1 MAPPDP
7 TAGLLLVGLN
17 HRSASLALRERFY
30 LDGDALDRLQ
40 ARVQSL
46 GLLES
51 IVFSTCDRLEVA
63 VVDQDLP
70 AAETGLI
77 ELLADWA
84 QVEADAVDQQSYRH
98 RGTAALRHLFAV
110 AASLDSQ
117 VIGEPQILGQVK
129 ESHRR
134 ALVAGT
140 SGPHLDAIMQA
151 TFGTAKRVRHETSLA
166 EQPVTIAASAI
177 QVARNLHGDLE
188 GCIGLLAGLAEIGEL
203 LALEFKEAGLGHLMV
218 SHTHEHQAEAVARR
232 LTCNLVSWE
241 TLPESLAEADIIIAA
256 RGSGRYSLTVAQV
269 RDLLRQ
275 RRQKPIFLID
285 CRGAAGSR
293 SGDRPAG
300 RGFRLRP
307 GRPGE
312 GGAKRPGQSAKP
324 VIRRLGGP
332 RPRARWLSAP
342 LGGAHCESGGNLAA
356 RTFRTGAA
364 GDSRQG
370 SVRSGDRDP
379 SADKPPAARS
389 ERGPAKG
396 CRHGRW
402 RRRGSRAEYAK
413 AVQDRQR
420 GTRRGGQ
427 DVSLEDSLERVSGA
441 L

>member
-7 TAGLLLVGLN
+7 TAGFLLVGLN

-40 ARVQSL
+40 AQVRSL

-77 ELLADWA
+77 ALLADWA
-84 QVEADAVDQQSYRH
+84 QVDADAVDQQCYRH

-134 ALVAGT
+134 ALAAGT

-218 SHTHEHQAEAVARR
+218 SHTNEHQAEAVARR
-232 LTCNLVSWE
+232 LTSNLVIWE
-241 TLPESLAEADIIIAA
+241 NLPESLAEADIIIAA
-256 RGSGRYSLTVAQV
+256 RGSGRYSLTAAQL
-269 RDLLRQ
+269 RGLLRQ
-275 RRQKPIFLID
+275 RRQKPVFLID
-285 CRGAAGSR
+285 CAVPQDLDPAIARLEGAFVYDLEDLEKVARKGQANRRSRASAAWAVLDRELDGFLRRSAERNASPVVTSLRGHFER
-293 SGDRPAG
+293 VRQEI
-300 RGFRLRP
+300 L
-307 GRPGE
+307 
-312 GGAKRPGQSAKP
+312 AKGQSDPETATRQL
-324 VIRRLGGP
+324 INRL
-332 RPRARWLSAP
+332 L
-342 LGGAHCESGGNLAA
+342 H
-356 RTFRTGAA
+356 
-364 GDSRQG
+364 
-370 SVRSGDRDP
+370 DP
-379 SADKPPAARS
+379 SEVLRKAA
-389 ERGPAKG
+389 AKD
-396 CRHGRW
+396 GRE
-402 RRRGSRAEYAK
+402 G
-413 AVQDRQR
+413 D
-420 GTRRGGQ
+420 
-427 DVSLEDSLERVSGA
+427 DLERTMQRLFRIGDKESDTEDKT
-441 L
+441 